1 MIKNFIVG
9 HRPSTGLTMVTASF
23 PFAVYLFCFVFFL
36 LLLLFFQK
44 ITKQKHQVSHFYLFF
59 CQKKWNLGRNL
70 YIFIHPLI
78 SSKSNELPQ
87 FGPPL
92 KQMNG

>member
-9 HRPSTGLTMVTASF
+9 HRPFTVFTVTASF
-23 PFAVYLFCFVFFL
+23 PFAVYLFWFF
-36 LLLLFFQK
+36 FFQR
-44 ITKQKHQVSHFYLFF
+44 ITKTKTQSESFLSIF
-59 CQKKWNLGRNL
+59 CQKKWNLVRNL

>member
-1 MIKNFIVG
+1 MIKKFYRRSQAFHSLHG
-9 HRPSTGLTMVTASF
+9 HSF
-23 PFAVYLFCFVFFL
+23 FSIGSVFVCLYSKNNKTKTQGESFLSIFF
-36 LLLLFFQK
+36 K
-44 ITKQKHQVSHFYLFF
+44 KR
-59 CQKKWNLGRNL
+59 KWNLGRNL
-70 YIFIHPLI
+70 YIFIHPLV